1 MVAATDALASM
12 IGSVTRSGRIELDTL
27 TRAHAALMVDDPME
41 RDYAGKLRDMQNWL
55 GGSDHSPFGAIYVP
69 PPPETVPDYM
79 GDLLEFA
86 NRDDLPVLVQC
97 AVAHAQFESIHPF
110 TDGNGRIGRGLI
122 NSILRRRRVTTRTV
136 VPLASA
142 LVAHRDRYFDQ
153 LTAYRAGDPTPL
165 TLGFAVASHIAA
177 AESRAT
183 ARRLDEIPELW
194 REDVGNVRVDS
205 AAARLMALLPTNP
218 VVSVE
223 EMINKIGGNASAV
236 YAAVDR
242 LAQVGILRPLTQ
254 RKRNQVWGAAA
265 ILDELDALGTRITAA
280 AR

>member
-1 MVAATDALASM
+1 
-12 IGSVTRSGRIELDTL
+12 
-27 TRAHAALMVDDPME
+27 MVDDPME

-55 GGSDHSPFGAIYVP
+55 GGSDHSPFGATYVP
-69 PPPETVPDYM
+69 PAPDTVPDYL

-110 TDGNGRIGRGLI
+110 TDGNGRVGRGLI

-153 LTAYRAGDPTPL
+153 LTAYRGGDPGPL

-177 AESRAT
+177 AESRVT

-194 REDVGNVRVDS
+194 QHDIGNVRADS
-205 AAARLMALLPTNP
+205 AAARLLALLPMNP
-218 VVSVE
+218 VLSVE
-223 EMINKIGGNASAV
+223 DMTSKIDGNPSAM

-242 LAQVGILRPLTQ
+242 LAAAGILRPLTE

-265 ILDELDALGTRITAA
+265 IIDELDALGTRITAA